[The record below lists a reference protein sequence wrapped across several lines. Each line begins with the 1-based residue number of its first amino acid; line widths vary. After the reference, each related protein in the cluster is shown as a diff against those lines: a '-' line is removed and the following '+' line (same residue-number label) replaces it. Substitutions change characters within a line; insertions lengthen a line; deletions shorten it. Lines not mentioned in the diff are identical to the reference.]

1 MPHVRG
7 VPEVSR
13 FFGIVVAMYYDD
25 HPPAHFHVRYGEH
38 RAILTIDGGAVLTGA
53 LPPRALGLVTEWA
66 AVHRA
71 ELTDNWRRAQAL
83 APLEPIAPLE

>member
-1 MPHVRG
+1 M
-7 VPEVSR
+7 
-13 FFGIVVAMYYDD
+13 
-25 HPPAHFHVRYGEH
+25 
-38 RAILTIDGGAVLTGA
+38 LTGA